1 MAPSI
6 AYPGL
11 YAEVTVDG
19 CRLTEYDDG
28 EDAHSKTKTVYIQ
41 SEAGEQFGVQYFI
54 PPSLFMEYGIKA
66 EVSIDGVSMRKYI
79 HDSYVG
85 RLHGVSR
92 HACASSAHIGN
103 LFIGQRFRFATLD
116 TRKLNSFIF
125 SDRPNK
131 IPIDDETETV
141 NTAVQNQLAVTGD
154 ISVSFYRITNIRVAS
169 AGKKAPTIH
178 EYDKV
183 PEKALKGSAVSLKTQ
198 LDPFERIAPVT
209 WVEADHVDGDR
220 PFAVIQFKY
229 RSAAALRSLHILP
242 PLQNSMSLERGSV
255 SQPSMAKK
263 ALPLG
268 VYHPGKEVMPATKRQ
283 RTENDED
290 PDVKL
295 VGERSAK
302 RRCLPTDKDEIIVL
316 E

>member
-116 TRKLNSFIF
+116 TH
-125 SDRPNK
+125 
-131 IPIDDETETV
+131 DETETV